1 MKPFIKLVLFTL
13 QGFLKMKFSNGGKL
27 GGVAD
32 VELDGIRQTGRVV
45 RWLSLILCVVTT
57 PVKREKKVQ
66 AIIRT
71 GKE

>member
-13 QGFLKMKFSNGGKL
+13 QGCLQMKFSNGGKL

-32 VELDGIRQTGRVV
+32 VELDSVRQTGRVV

-57 PVKREKKVQ
+57 SVKREKKVQ
-66 AIIRT
+66 GIIRT